1 MKNDFPRPIFF
12 QGHTSEFLQNPSC
25 PFLGEKPSNRQWRF
39 FQGNTYEFIQNC
51 FSLFLWEKPS
61 NRQRSELESRI
72 WNKIQEKQGFEDKEL
87 KNTEKL
93 DASNKVDFRVL
104 RNWSTMV
111 IKIEEQE
118 SELEKKSYYGET
130 KEER

>member
-1 MKNDFPRPIFF
+1 MSSSKIVPLYSSEKN
-12 QGHTSEFLQNPSC
+12 QATGSEANWSREFEIKC
-25 PFLGEKPSNRQWRF
+25 FEEKQKEDARR
-39 FQGNTYEFIQNC
+39 
-51 FSLFLWEKPS
+51 
-61 NRQRSELESRI
+61 
-72 WNKIQEKQGFEDKEL
+72 EKQGFEDKEL